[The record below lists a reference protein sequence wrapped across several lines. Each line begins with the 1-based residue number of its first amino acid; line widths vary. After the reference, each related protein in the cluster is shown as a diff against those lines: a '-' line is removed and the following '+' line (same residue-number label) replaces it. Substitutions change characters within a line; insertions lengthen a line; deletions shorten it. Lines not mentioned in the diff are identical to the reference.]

1 MTAWFYEVWLRGPGG
16 MPWACV
22 HGVAYSKAEAERLAR
37 DRYKDWPEPL
47 EAEVRQLHEVVFMPP
62 AATVESSPEK

>member
-1 MTAWFYEVWLRGPGG
+1 